1 VGRRLPDL
9 RARWASEKARSNPQ
23 HPLLPQDPQHPL
35 LLSLPSPGHRH
46 RRARSEVAFRLPDG
60 LGLGGGGGGPDGD
73 AFDEIGSEDDL
84 FSTFMDIEKIS
95 SSGPSNRDCDR
106 AAETSSPPR
115 QLSSAP
121 GLQNLR
127 GAATAVGD
135 MEAAVPSRV
144 ALSAA
149 SRLPNR
155 HAMAGA
161 PSPSLPILAPFCQ
174 FVRIWM
180 RFWE

>member
-1 VGRRLPDL
+1 MQQPEHADPPSRGFPPPAAPVPAA
-9 RARWASEKARSNPQ
+9 ARGV
-23 HPLLPQDPQHPL
+23 H
-35 LLSLPSPGHRH
+35 H
-46 RRARSEVAFRLPDG
+46 RRARSEVAFRLPDD
-60 LGLGGGGGGPDGD
+60 LGLSGGGGPDGD

-155 HAMAGA
+155 HAVAGA
-161 PSPSLPILAPFCQ
+161 PSPSLPIRAPVCQ
-174 FVRIWM
+174 FVGIWM

>member
-1 VGRRLPDL
+1 MKNPIRPLGPPFPASTNPKGTMVIQPRPHQVS
-9 RARWASEKARSNPQ
+9 ASERRKKKIC
-23 HPLLPQDPQHPL
+23 
-35 LLSLPSPGHRH
+35 RH
-46 RRARSEVAFRLPDG
+46 QWPR
-60 LGLGGGGGGPDGD
+60 GPDRSDWRWPNRWRSRD
-73 AFDEIGSEDDL
+73 AYQI
-84 FSTFMDIEKIS
+84 T
-95 SSGPSNRDCDR
+95 GPQIIRCLQTAR
-106 AAETSSPPR
+106 RPAHGASPPR

-127 GAATAVGD
+127 GAATAVGA

-155 HAMAGA
+155 HAVAGA

>member
-1 VGRRLPDL
+1 LEQQPKGDKMETPLGHWDRLFQPPPNPKGTMVIQP
-9 RARWASEKARSNPQ
+9 RPHQVSASE
-23 HPLLPQDPQHPL
+23 
-35 LLSLPSPGHRH
+35 
-46 RRARSEVAFRLPDG
+46 RRKKKSAE
-60 LGLGGGGGGPDGD
+60 
-73 AFDEIGSEDDL
+73 
-84 FSTFMDIEKIS
+84 T
-95 SSGPSNRDCDR
+95 SGPEARTPDWRSPNRWRSRDSYQITGPQIIRCLQTAR
-106 AAETSSPPR
+106 RPAHGASSPPR

-121 GLQNLR
+121 GFR
-127 GAATAVGD
+127 ISGAATAVGD

-155 HAMAGA
+155 HAVAGA